1 MMTKQEAIQSTEYT
15 EQELIKL
22 ALTMA
27 AQQAKAWRNGSEDSE
42 SWDHYEALM
51 NAFQAMA
58 DER

>member
-1 MMTKQEAIQSTEYT
+1 MTKAEAIQNTEYT

-27 AQQAKAWRNGSEDSE
+27 AQQAKNWRNGSEDIE

-51 NAFQAMA
+51 NAFQAIV
-58 DER
+58 DEK